1 METNSAHQGSK
12 VMAET
17 LKCDVVVVG
26 AGHNGLTAAAYLQR
40 AGAKVMVVERR
51 HETGGALI
59 TEEFSGYRF
68 NLHANYMLMLDV
80 APPYRDLGLEA
91 DGCVYIRPEAEASL
105 LMANNDALTLYSDLE
120 RSVDSIRRF
129 SATDAEKF
137 REIYLNYKQISDEY
151 LIPSTYGR
159 PVGSAQLAATYM
171 ESELG
176 KRILHITEKTPYEIC
191 KSWGFETP
199 QLSALLLY
207 LICMWGIDPNETNSS
222 YLVPLYFT
230 RMLNAA
236 LVKGGS
242 HRLSSTLQKAGIL
255 AGMDVIENHEVKRFI
270 YENGSVT
277 GVEIAPTGTD
287 GPLIRIQARAV
298 VTSTDPTTTFGKFLP
313 AAEVLKRS
321 KLCLNTAKN
330 WEWEQSSLYLCHLA
344 LRRKP
349 QFKAEAKDSGAANA
363 FIRVFG
369 VESPEDVV
377 THISEVMESNLL
389 HDIGHVT
396 FTTDIDP
403 AQAPR
408 EIDPE
413 GAVCRIEACV
423 PYAPADGDWASL
435 SKIYGDRLIA
445 KLASY
450 TTGFDRATIIR
461 RYEYTPVSIEMKIPQ
476 MRRGSFKHGAYIM
489 TQMGYSRPN
498 VQCSS
503 YKTPIDQLYVCGAST
518 FPGGMVT
525 FGAGYN
531 AAKVVAQDLGLNIWW
546 TEPPAVAAAREKGFL
561 L

>member
-1 METNSAHQGSK
+1 
-12 VMAET
+12 MAET
-17 LKCDVVVVG
+17 LKCDVIVVG
-26 AGHNGLTAAAYLQR
+26 AGHNGLTAGAYLQR
-40 AGAKVMVVERR
+40 AGAKVLVVERR

-59 TEEFSGYRF
+59 TEEFSGFRF

-80 APPYRDLGLEA
+80 APPYRDLELEE
-91 DGCVYIRPEAEASL
+91 DGCVYIRPDAEASL
-105 LMANNDALTLYSDLE
+105 LMANGDALTLYSDLE
-120 RSVDSIRRF
+120 KSVESIRRF
-129 SATDAEKF
+129 SAKDAEKF
-137 REIYLNYKQISDEY
+137 REVYLNYKQIADEY
-151 LIPSTYGR
+151 LIPSTYGL

-171 ESELG
+171 ESDLG
-176 KRILHITEKTPYEIC
+176 QRILHITEMTPYEIC
-191 KSWGFETP
+191 NSWEFETP

-222 YLVPLYFT
+222 YLVPLYFN
-230 RMLNAA
+230 RMLNAT

-255 AGMDVIENHEVKRFI
+255 AGMDVIENHEVKRFLF
-270 YENGSVT
+270 EDGAVV
-277 GVEIAPTGTD
+277 GVEIAPTGTE
-287 GPLIRIQARAV
+287 GPLTRIEARAV
-298 VTSTDPTTTFGKFLP
+298 VTSTDPTKTFGEFLP
-313 AAEVLKRS
+313 EEEVQKRS

-344 LRRKP
+344 LLRKP
-349 QFKAEAKDSGAANA
+349 RFKAEAKDAGVTNA

-369 VESPEDVV
+369 VETPEDVV
-377 THISEVMESNLL
+377 THISEVMEGHLL

-413 GAVCRIEACV
+413 SAVCRIEACV
-423 PYAPADGDWASL
+423 PYAPADGDWSSL
-435 SKIYGDRLIA
+435 SASYGDRLIN

-450 TTGFDRATIIR
+450 MEDFDPATIVR

-476 MRRGSFKHGAYIM
+476 MKRGSFKHGAYVM

-498 VQCSS
+498 VQSSS
-503 YKTPIDQLYVCGAST
+503 YKTPIDNLYVCGAST

-525 FGAGYN
+525 FGGGYN

-546 TEPPAVAAAREKGFL
+546 SEPATVTAAKEKGFML
-561 L
+561 

>member
-1 METNSAHQGSK
+1 
-12 VMAET
+12 MAEN

-26 AGHNGLTAAAYLQR
+26 AGHNGLTAGAYLQR
-40 AGAKVMVVERR
+40 AGAKVLVVERR

-80 APPYRDLGLEA
+80 APPYRDLGLEE

-105 LMANNDALTLYSDLE
+105 LMINGDALTLYSDLE
-120 RSVDSIRRF
+120 KSVESIRRF
-129 SATDAEKF
+129 SEADAEKF
-137 REIYLNYKQISDEY
+137 RQIYLSYKQISDEY

-171 ESELG
+171 KSELG
-176 KRILHITEKTPYEIC
+176 KRILQITEMTPYEIC
-191 KSWGFETP
+191 KSWEFETP

-207 LICMWGIDPNETNSS
+207 LICMWGIDPKETNSS
-222 YLVPLYFT
+222 YLVPLYFN
-230 RMLNAA
+230 RMLNAT

-255 AGMDVIENHEVKRFI
+255 AGMDVIENYEVKRFLF
-270 YENGSVT
+270 ENGSVT

-287 GPLIRIQARAV
+287 SPLTRIEARAV
-298 VTSTDPTTTFGKFLP
+298 VTSTDPTVTFGKFL
-313 AAEVLKRS
+313 AQEQVQKQSR
-321 KLCLNTAKN
+321 LCLNTART

-349 QFKAEAKDSGAANA
+349 HFKAEAKDPGVADA

-369 VESPEDVV
+369 VETPEDVV
-377 THISEVMESNLL
+377 THISKVMERQVL

-396 FTTDIDP
+396 FTTDVDP

-408 EIDPE
+408 EVDPE

-423 PYAPADGDWASL
+423 PYAPTEGDWASQ
-435 SKIYGDRLIA
+435 SKGYGDRLIG

-450 TTGFDRATIIR
+450 TTDFDPSTIVR
-461 RYEYTPVSIEMKIPQ
+461 RYEYTPVDIEMKIPQ

-503 YKTPIDQLYVCGAST
+503 YKTPIGRLYVCGAST

-546 TEPPAVAAAREKGFL
+546 TEPPAVTTARQKGFL